1 MISFPPLAFA
11 FPSFW
16 VPFSS
21 LNSGQAVTMSPLAML
36 GATRYPAV
44 KLPHP
49 FLTVYKVQG
58 APSKLS
64 LTLHEQPENSTPLQ
78 DALHSDDLTFEDPT
92 YSAKE
97 SWPPIHDN
105 TPWARARRSPVTRF
119 MWNTTAPS
127 LAQIWNVVHAI
138 FLAYPTFEQFRVSL
152 VGRDAST
159 IATELLTTGLATVH
173 PEPTPQSQAGRSNI
187 LPYDETELV
196 ILRGAFW
203 QGAASP
209 AGPRPI
215 WAVGRGTS
223 EPMRL
228 PLTQYPPMPERYQL
242 TNKFPQEAVYTRHP
256 SRRPKPHVGSIVY
269 SRYIPEVD
277 QHFSL
282 QVVDWSSDVDVRLFN
297 KWQNDPRV
305 AAGWNE
311 TGTVDHHREYLRKLH
326 FDPHVL
332 CLFGRFDDTRFSYY
346 ELYWSKVCISF
357 SVLVKRRPSMCIC

>member
-1 MISFPPLAFA
+1 
-11 FPSFW
+11 
-16 VPFSS
+16 
-21 LNSGQAVTMSPLAML
+21 MSPSVVL

-58 APSKLS
+58 TPSKLS
-64 LTLHEQPENSTPLQ
+64 LTLHEQPENSTPLPE
-78 DALHSDDLTFEDPT
+78 ALHSDDLTFQDPAYPT
-92 YSAKE
+92 KE
-97 SWPPIHDN
+97 NSPPFNDN
-105 TPWARARRSPVTRF
+105 TPWARARRSPATKF
-119 MWNTTAPS
+119 TWNGTAPS
-127 LAQIWNVVHAI
+127 LAQIWNIVHAI

-159 IATELLTTGLATVH
+159 ITTELLATGLAAVH
-173 PEPTPQSQAGRSNI
+173 PAPTPKAQAGKSNI

-215 WAVGRGTS
+215 WAVGSGTS
-223 EPMRL
+223 GPMRR

-242 TNKFPQEAVYTRHP
+242 TNRFPQEAVYTRHP

-282 QVVDWSSDVDVRLFN
+282 QVVDWSSDVDVELFN

-311 TGTVDHHREYLRKLH
+311 TGTFDQHREYLRKLH

-346 ELYWSKVCISF
+346 ELYWSKVCTSF
-357 SVLVKRRPSMCIC
+357 